1 MNMHV
6 VESSNVAAVGYDS
19 DAKEL
24 HVVFKKDGAR
34 WVYGGVTPELNRAF
48 MAAASIGSFLRKSII
63 PAATAA
69 RKVVE

>member
-19 DAKEL
+19 DAKQL

-34 WVYGGVTPELNRAF
+34 WVYSGITPELSAAF
-48 MAAASIGSFLRKSII
+48 MSAASIGSFLRKSII
-63 PAATAA
+63 PAATSAA
-69 RKVVE
+69 KQV